1 MSNLIKP
8 PNDGGPAFPLNNFTY
23 PNGQTEIGFNGMTL
37 RDWFAGQALQG
48 LLASGHFT
56 LPPCGKDGAWLTTH
70 EDPFDDETGYE
81 IHHGRY
87 RFDFPEAAWRCADA
101 MIKAREENP

>member
-37 RDWFAGQALQG
+37 RDWFAGQALNG
-48 LLASGHFT
+48 YVAYSHPDSICGTFVEETAALA
-56 LPPCGKDGAWLTTH
+56 
-70 EDPFDDETGYE
+70 YQ
-81 IHHGRY
+81 Y
-87 RFDFPEAAWRCADA
+87 ADA
-101 MIKAREENP
+101 MLKARKAKP